1 VRTRE
6 RNGPLV
12 PIRDRLL
19 DTEVE
24 DAGTAGLRIVS
35 WIGLLLRGLKY
46 KCRVEAGSLTFC
58 MAVLHQRSRVVRGQ
72 YAIVGNDSFL
82 NA

>member
-1 VRTRE
+1 MKLVRVNWRRKAGIDPQVRTRE
-6 RNGPLV
+6 RNGALV

-35 WIGLLLRGLKY
+35 WIGLVAK
-46 KCRVEAGSLTFC
+46 
-58 MAVLHQRSRVVRGQ
+58 RSEIQ
-72 YAIVGNDSFL
+72 M
-82 NA
+82 